1 LLFKI
6 GTLEASMQQHRTPR
20 ALAGAL
26 LALLLLP
33 AMPIGAQQ
41 GRLGRISGKVSDGGG
56 EPIPDVKITITTKS
70 NSKFRKELTNGKDG
84 TWATFLNDT
93 TQPYHYRFEKPGYLA
108 VEKDKK
114 VPLWN
119 PNDDV
124 DVHGRSADFS
134 VLDIQLFA
142 QAPAAKDGK

>member
-70 NSKFRKELTNGKDG
+70 NSKFRKELTSGKDG

>member
-1 LLFKI
+1 
-6 GTLEASMQQHRTPR
+6 MQQHRTPR

-70 NSKFRKELTNGKDG
+70 NSKFRKELTSGKDG

-142 QAPAAKDGK
+142 QAPAARDGK

>member
-1 LLFKI
+1 
-6 GTLEASMQQHRTPR
+6 MQQHRTPR

-41 GRLGRISGKVSDGGG
+41 GRVGRISGKVSDGGG

-70 NSKFRKELTNGKDG
+70 NSKFRKELTSGKDG

>member
-1 LLFKI
+1 
-6 GTLEASMQQHRTPR
+6 MQQHRTPR

-41 GRLGRISGKVSDGGG
+41 GRLGRISGKVSEGGG

-70 NSKFRKELTNGKDG
+70 NSKFRKELTSGKDG

>member
-1 LLFKI
+1 
-6 GTLEASMQQHRTPR
+6 MQQHRTPR

-70 NSKFRKELTNGKDG
+70 NSKFRKELTSGKDG

>member
-1 LLFKI
+1 
-6 GTLEASMQQHRTPR
+6 MQQHRTPR

-70 NSKFRKELTNGKDG
+70 NSKFRKELTSGKDG

-93 TQPYHYRFEKPGYLA
+93 TQPYHYRFEKPEYLA

-142 QAPAAKDGK
+142 QAPAVRDGK